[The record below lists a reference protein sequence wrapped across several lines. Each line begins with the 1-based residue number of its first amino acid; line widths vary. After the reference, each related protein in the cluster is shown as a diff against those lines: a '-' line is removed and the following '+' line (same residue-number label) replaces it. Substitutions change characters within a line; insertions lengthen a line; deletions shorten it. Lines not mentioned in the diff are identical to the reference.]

1 MKFPENIQQ
10 VADLQPDFLGF
21 IFYAKSPRYAEP
33 LSVEILA
40 QLPKKIRK
48 IGVFVNEDLEYI
60 LKTVFRYQMDG
71 VQLHGSELE
80 TDCAKLKEAG
90 LIVLKAFSVDDEFN
104 FSVTKKYEDS
114 CDYFVFD
121 TKTPAYGGSGQ
132 KFNWNVLENY
142 QGTTPFLLSGG
153 LQAGDEDEINQ
164 LNHPAFA
171 GVDLNSKFELSPGLK
186 NVSALELFISNLEK

>member
-1 MKFPENIQQ
+1 MKYPENIRQ
-10 VADLQPDFLGF
+10 VADLQPNYMGF
-21 IFYAKSPRYAEP
+21 IFYAKSPRYADP
-33 LSVEILA
+33 LPADVLE
-40 QLPKKIRK
+40 QLPKNIRK
-48 IGVFVNEDLEYI
+48 IGVFVNEDLEYM
-60 LKTVFRYQMDG
+60 LKTVFRYQLDG
-71 VQLHGSELE
+71 VQLHGAELE
-80 TDCAKLKEAG
+80 SDCEKLKEAG
-90 LIVLKAFSVDDEFN
+90 LIVIKAFSVDEDFS
-104 FSVTKKYEDS
+104 FSVTKKYADS